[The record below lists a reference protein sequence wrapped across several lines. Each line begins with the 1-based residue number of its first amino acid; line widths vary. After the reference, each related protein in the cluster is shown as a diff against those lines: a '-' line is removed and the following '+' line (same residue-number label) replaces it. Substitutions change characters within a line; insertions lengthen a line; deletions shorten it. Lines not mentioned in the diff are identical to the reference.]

1 MIPLRDTIPARGLA
15 WVVRLLVALN
25 LLGFGIELLQGPS
38 LDAFLYRFGL
48 VPSYWLLSRPADVL
62 QWPALVVTLLSSQFL
77 HGSALHLGSN
87 LLYLW
92 IFGDNV
98 EDRLGHGRFLLL
110 YLTSGIVAGAL
121 QLMMEPHAS
130 VPMIG
135 ASGAIAG
142 VLGAYF
148 VLFPFARVVTLLP
161 LFIFWQTIEV
171 PAFVF
176 LGLWFVLQWF
186 QGLSTI
192 GQMAHAGGV
201 AWWAHVGGFACG
213 LGLILLLR
221 PRRHYFPSSSEREN
235 VPPHFFLLLLPLAE
249 DSGDNDGTSASPRS
263 EAPGNRLVTSVT
275 ISWEAFTNRIAIM
288 ERSAVLL

>member
-1 MIPLRDTIPARGLA
+1 MIPLRDTIPAGRTAG
-15 WVVRLLVALN
+15 VMRALII
-25 LLGFGIELLQGPS
+25 LHVIGFVIELRQGAA
-38 LDAFLYRFGL
+38 LDALLYRFGV
-48 VPSYWLLSRPADVL
+48 VPSDWHLASLGDVL
-62 QWPALVVTLLSSQFL
+62 QWPALLSTLITSQFL
-77 HGSALHLGSN
+77 HGSVLHLGSN

-110 YLTSGIVAGAL
+110 YLAGGVAAGLL
-121 QLMMEPHAS
+121 QVVMEPQAS

-161 LFIFWQTIEV
+161 VLVFWKTVEV
-171 PAFVF
+171 PAFLF

-192 GQMAHAGGV
+192 GQMASVGGV

-213 LGLILLLR
+213 VVFVRWLR
-221 PRRHYFPSSSEREN
+221 PRRHYF
-235 VPPHFFLLLLPLAE
+235 
-249 DSGDNDGTSASPRS
+249 
-263 EAPGNRLVTSVT
+263 
-275 ISWEAFTNRIAIM
+275 
-288 ERSAVLL
+288 

>member
-1 MIPLRDTIPARGLA
+1 MIPRRDTIPAGRTA
-15 WVVRLLVALN
+15 WIVRLLVVLN
-25 LLGFGIELLQGPS
+25 LIGFGVELCSGPG
-38 LDAFLYRFGL
+38 LETFLYRFGI
-48 VPSYWLLSRPADVL
+48 VPSYWQLTSPSDLLH
-62 QWPALVVTLLSSQFL
+62 WPSLLFSLLSSQFL
-77 HGSALHLGSN
+77 HGSLLHLGSN

-110 YLTSGIVAGAL
+110 YLTSGIAAGGL
-121 QLMMEPHAS
+121 QVVMEPHAA

-148 VLFPFARVVTLLP
+148 VLFPFARVVTLVP
-161 LFIFWQTIEV
+161 LFVFVKMLEV

-192 GQMAHAGGV
+192 GQMAAVGGV
-201 AWWAHVGGFACG
+201 AWWAHIGGFACG
-213 LGLILLLR
+213 LLLILLGR
-221 PRRHYFPSSSEREN
+221 PRRHYF
-235 VPPHFFLLLLPLAE
+235 
-249 DSGDNDGTSASPRS
+249 
-263 EAPGNRLVTSVT
+263 
-275 ISWEAFTNRIAIM
+275 
-288 ERSAVLL
+288 